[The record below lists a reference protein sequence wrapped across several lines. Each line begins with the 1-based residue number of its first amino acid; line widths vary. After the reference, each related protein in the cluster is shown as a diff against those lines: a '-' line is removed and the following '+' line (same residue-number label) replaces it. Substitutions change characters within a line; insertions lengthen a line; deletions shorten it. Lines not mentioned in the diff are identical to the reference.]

1 MVKKNSLV
9 VKILGG
15 IFGFSAVGV
24 IVFFVVKSI
33 IKKNKF
39 IKYANSV
46 GDYNSIF
53 LSKSY
58 DAAVNE
64 MKDPEG
70 WEIGATLNDEQ
81 FEFLNLVITI
91 YNDSNLI
98 ITLNDNYNDN
108 YNEVDVIDII
118 N

>member
-46 GDYNSIF
+46 GNYNSIL

-58 DAAVNE
+58 DVAVNE
-64 MKDPEG
+64 MKDPQG
-70 WEIGATLNDEQ
+70 WEIGNELNSEQ
-81 FEFLNLVITI
+81 ELFLQIVTEI
-91 YNDSNLI
+91 YYSSNLI
-98 ITLNDNYNDN
+98 YNNSN
-108 YNEVDVIDII
+108 YNEVYEVIEIK